1 MNHLLSFRL
10 YPLSFRLGV
19 KVKIARL
26 GLISAL
32 LLNAFL
38 ALSCASTQ
46 EVVLDDEELYV
57 LANKKL
63 EMSRASGPIR
73 AVARPKKQKQAVEL
87 LNQLLESY
95 PESSHAKEV
104 QMTLADLWFD
114 DEKYDEA
121 EAEYT
126 AFLRLYP
133 SSAEAERAQFR
144 LLLTHERQIG
154 TFDRDQSSTHKTLD
168 VCEEYGKR
176 HPEGEFTPNIA
187 AIERES
193 QGTLAEHEFYVGR
206 LYYRRHEYAAAT
218 TRLEGVLSDYPDSE
232 AACKALFYLAKLD
245 AKLERPADAIEKLK
259 RLIEEYPGCHSTD
272 EARSLLEALK
282 Q

>member
-1 MNHLLSFRL
+1 MNHLLFFRL

-19 KVKIARL
+19 KVKIAHL
-26 GLISAL
+26 SLISAL
-32 LLNAFL
+32 LLTTFL

-46 EVVLDDEELYV
+46 EVVLDDEELFV

-73 AVARPKKQKQAVEL
+73 TIARPKKRKQAVEL

-95 PESSHAKEV
+95 PESSHAKQV
-104 QMTLADLWFD
+104 QMMLGDIWFD
-114 DEKYDEA
+114 DDKYDEA

-144 LLLTHERQIG
+144 LLLTHEQRIG

-168 VCEEYGKR
+168 VCEQYRKR
-176 HPEGEFTPNIA
+176 HPGGEFTPNIA

-193 QGTLAEHEFYVGR
+193 QATLAEHEFYVGR
-206 LYYRRHEYAAAT
+206 LYYRRHKYAAAT
-218 TRLEGVLSDYPDSE
+218 SRLEGVLRDYPDTE

-245 AKLERPADAIEKLK
+245 AKLERPADAIEKLE
-259 RLIEEYPGCHSTD
+259 RLIEDYPGCHSTD
-272 EARSLLEALK
+272 KAKSLLEALK